1 MPRSDASKIQSFLA
15 EGPWAVAGASANRS
29 KYGNKVLRC
38 YQQHGMKVYP
48 LNPHETTVEGLP
60 AFKTLGD
67 LPEPV
72 LGLSLITPPRISE
85 GVVKEAIQAGV
96 KRLWFQPGAESQSA
110 IEEAEAAGLEVIAW
124 GPCLLVVVGYRERE

>member
-1 MPRSDASKIQSFLA
+1 MPASDSAKIQSFLA
-15 EGPWAVAGASANRS
+15 EGPWAVAGASTLRH

-48 LNPHETTVEGLP
+48 LNPREAMVEGLP
-60 AFKTLGD
+60 AFKTLAE
-67 LPEPV
+67 LPEKV
-72 LGLSLITPPRISE
+72 AGLSLITPPRISE
-85 GVVKEAIQAGV
+85 VVVKEAIQAGV
-96 KRLWFQPGAESQSA
+96 KRLWFQPGAESPAA